1 MYFFEHHGFNVKSKM
16 KQNNESRISLEEKE
30 ISSSSKGIK
39 NMKANYFY
47 IKDMV
52 CSMSRFES
60 EFVMLS

>member
-1 MYFFEHHGFNVKSKM
+1 M